1 MKRRTIVS
9 LALTIFI
16 LLGLQFN
23 SVTAFSQMYFS
34 DKLTAGDEFVW
45 DLTYYTVN
53 TEIEYPFMDLE
64 SESVITLEILKSP
77 ANVDFAQKDYSDFS
91 DYFKLTFGEQIFDFK
106 GDDDPF
112 YWFICPTYVILEG
125 TIFNLVEEEWIYVIN
140 DDYLWDE
147 ENSFF
152 NIEIN
157 NNQVR
162 YVGDTKI
169 NEDTIEHVDLI
180 IEQDTGIMIQIS
192 IKVESITS
200 EETSYHQ
207 VFKRR
212 GVGFSFSV
220 PSSLFAFIIPLVLI
234 TVLLRKRLI
243 L

>member
-1 MKRRTIVS
+1 
-9 LALTIFI
+9 
-16 LLGLQFN
+16 
-23 SVTAFSQMYFS
+23 
-34 DKLTAGDEFVW
+34 
-45 DLTYYTVN
+45 
-53 TEIEYPFMDLE
+53 MDLE

-77 ANVDFAQKDYSDFS
+77 ANVDFAQKDSSDFS

-106 GDDDPF
+106 GDDEPF
-112 YWFICPTYVILEG
+112 YWFVSPIYINFEG
-125 TIFNLVEEEWIYVIN
+125 TICNFVEEEWIYVIN
-140 DDYLWDE
+140 DDYLYEE
-147 ENSFF
+147 ENARFT
-152 NIEIN
+152 IEIN

-212 GVGFSFSV
+212 GVGISFSV
-220 PSSLFAFIIPLVLI
+220 PMNLFAFIIPLVLI
-234 TVLLRKRLI
+234 TVFLRKRN
-243 L
+243 